1 MAVTVLWWLAVVKS
15 SFLPNVVEE
24 IRHGCKHLQMS
35 LINNSKFV
43 WNIPGWDAIE
53 NRLSVWTV
61 DLKIWVRG
69 RKIVIGKM
77 LDTIY
82 NIKAV
87 RRKSSR
93 NSLSVGLEPSVLYIS
108 AIETSSRKSVCASR
122 SKSLYKSSC
131 MHFSPL
137 LKLLLLDL

>member
-1 MAVTVLWWLAVVKS
+1 MVVGILKS

-35 LINNSKFV
+35 LINNSKF
-43 WNIPGWDAIE
+43 A
-53 NRLSVWTV
+53 
-61 DLKIWVRG
+61 LKYSWVGCYRKQVISLDCGFKNMGLVKNFCYRFRG

-87 RRKSSR
+87 RRKCFEGSPHPEV
-93 NSLSVGLEPSVLYIS
+93 LSQW
-108 AIETSSRKSVCASR
+108 
-122 SKSLYKSSC
+122 
-131 MHFSPL
+131 
-137 LKLLLLDL
+137 D